1 MVEVTETGRGRRRS
15 KGASSRAT
23 ARRIPA
29 SKGDGKRQQLIDETL
44 GFGGKR
50 IPELDAIGERI
61 VEAADQRAIWLS
73 KLRDAKESGID
84 TMLKMKVDEYIF
96 SVDTRT
102 FRMVL
107 EKETKLSTKK
117 MRIEPVEN

>member
-1 MVEVTETGRGRRRS
+1 
-15 KGASSRAT
+15 
-23 ARRIPA
+23 
-29 SKGDGKRQQLIDETL
+29 
-44 GFGGKR
+44 
-50 IPELDAIGERI
+50 

-102 FRMVL
+102 FRMVV